1 MWEQNPKHPNCQ
13 KKKKKVKEKEKKT
26 SYIPLVVQTT
36 DDLGIG
42 GQLMIPIIPP
52 SIGRQDDRDSSR
64 NRPTSDRH
72 QARIESFVLHH

>member
-1 MWEQNPKHPNCQ
+1 MWEQNPKRPNCQ
-13 KKKKKVKEKEKKT
+13 KKKKKGKRKT
-26 SYIPLVVQTT
+26 SHIPLVIQTT

-72 QARIESFVLHH
+72 QARTESFVLHH